1 MWVKY
6 AFMSFSC
13 PELDLSE
20 MLALAARTRYDGIE
34 LRIGGGHNHGV
45 ELDTSDEQRRQAKE
59 QVAAGKV
66 RICCI
71 STSCKYADPST
82 VQQQVEETLRSI
94 DLAGDLGAPV
104 VRVFGGRIPEGVSRR
119 QAIEGV
125 AAALRTIGDQ
135 AAARAV
141 TVCLET
147 HDDWCDPDHVAE
159 AVRQAEH
166 DAIAVNW
173 DVLHGVRVAIRLTT
187 LPNTPDKTFGGHSD
201 LRRSR
206 SYTVSSNHAPV

>member
-1 MWVKY
+1 M
-6 AFMSFSC
+6 
-13 PELDLSE
+13 
-20 MLALAARTRYDGIE
+20 
-34 LRIGGGHNHGV
+34 
-45 ELDTSDEQRRQAKE
+45 
-59 QVAAGKV
+59 
-66 RICCI
+66 
-71 STSCKYADPST
+71 

-166 DAIAVNW
+166 NAIAVNW

-187 LPNTPDKTFGGHSD
+187 LPNTPDKKFGGHSD
-201 LRRSR
+201 LRPSR
-206 SYTVSSNHAPV
+206 SYTVSSNHAPL